1 MTIYELAEECFVST
15 AAISRFTRI
24 LAFSSYTEFK
34 QAVEK
39 EIDIVSDYSKKVIQ
53 PVEQWEEFLDEFTS
67 NLLINLRYA
76 K

>member
-39 EIDIVSDYSKKVIQ
+39 EIDIVSDYSKKVSSILV
-53 PVEQWEEFLDEFTS
+53 PTLTRFA
-67 NLLINLRYA
+67 IY
-76 K
+76 

>member
-39 EIDIVSDYSKKVIQ
+39 EIDIVSDYSKK
-53 PVEQWEEFLDEFTS
+53 
-67 NLLINLRYA
+67 
-76 K
+76 